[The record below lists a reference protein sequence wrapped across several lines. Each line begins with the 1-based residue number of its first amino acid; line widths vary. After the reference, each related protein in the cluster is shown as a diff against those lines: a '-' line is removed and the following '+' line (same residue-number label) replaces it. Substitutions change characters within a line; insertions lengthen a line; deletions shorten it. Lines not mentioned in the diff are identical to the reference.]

1 MRLSRLH
8 RVAVFVTVSA
18 ALFMSMLDSTI
29 VATALHALQHGLH
42 TSITWAGW
50 TITAYSLGM
59 VMMLSLSGKLS
70 ERYGRRRVFLISVVL
85 FIVASLACGFA
96 QNIYLLIVLRVLQA
110 IGGAGFT
117 PSATGIIVDYFGS
130 SRDKAVGLF
139 GSILTIGAMVGPVVG
154 GFIIQYAS
162 WQWIFWVNVP
172 IGLVL
177 IPMTLK
183 FVPQDPKVRW
193 RTRAQI
199 DLLGALLLAIS
210 MFGFMVGLTFLGSST
225 PEMVWLC
232 TVAFVVAILM
242 FCLFIERIRHAKDPI
257 IGPKLV
263 YGKGF
268 AAVNMVNFFY
278 IGGVAGLIALIPLY
292 AITRYNISVVNAGT
306 LLAAQ
311 SAAAMILSSIAAF
324 SLRRTGYRKP
334 IFAGGLIIIF
344 GMIMLAQLP
353 MGDLSPYMW
362 IAIAA
367 AIIGVG
373 AGLLSPASR
382 NAGLQL
388 VPKHASS
395 LAALRTTGVQ
405 MGIISAVSIATV
417 IIDHAA
423 SPSSAQAWI
432 YAFFPLILLILLPII
447 NRVPEH
453 RGFW

>member
-8 RVAVFVTVSA
+8 RFAVFITISA

-42 TSITWAGW
+42 TSITWAAW
-50 TITAYSLGM
+50 TITAYSLGL

-70 ERYGRRRVFLISVVL
+70 ERYGRRRIFLIS
-85 FIVASLACGFA
+85 IVIFMLASLACGFA
-96 QNIYLLIVLRVLQA
+96 QNIYVLIALRVLQA

-139 GSILTIGAMVGPVVG
+139 GSIFSIGAMVGPVVG
-154 GFIIQYAS
+154 GFIVQYLS
-162 WQWIFWVNVP
+162 WEWVFWVNVP
-172 IGLVL
+172 ICLVL
-177 IPMTLK
+177 IPMALK
-183 FVPQDPKVRW
+183 FIPEDPTVKWYRK
-193 RTRAQI
+193 AHI
-199 DLLGALLLAIS
+199 DLLGAGLLSTS
-210 MFGFMVGLTFLGSST
+210 MFGFMLGLTFLGNSSAQV
-225 PEMVWLC
+225 VWLS
-232 TVAFVVAILM
+232 TVSLVVGVLM
-242 FCLFIERIRHAKDPI
+242 FSLFIERIRHSKNPI
-257 IGPKLV
+257 IAPKFV

-268 AAVNMVNFFY
+268 GAVNVVNFFY

-292 AITRYNISVVNAGT
+292 GITRYNISVVSAGT
-306 LLAAQ
+306 LLGGLSVMAFVF
-311 SAAAMILSSIAAF
+311 SSIAALT
-324 SLRRTGYRKP
+324 LRSTGYRKP
-334 IFAGGLIIIF
+334 IFTGALAIIV

-353 MGDLSPYMW
+353 MGGLSPYMW
-362 IAIAA
+362 LAIAA

-373 AGLLSPASR
+373 TGMISPASR

-388 VPKHASS
+388 VPKHAPS

-405 MGIISAVSIATV
+405 IGVISTVSIATV

-423 SPSSAQAWI
+423 SPSTAQAWI
-432 YAFFPLILLILLPII
+432 YAFFPLLLLGTLPVI
-447 NRVPEH
+447 NRIHEH